1 MLKKFEGERRKQLL
15 FLGAAA
21 VLLGGGVLL
30 ITELMSSDKSK
41 QGQKSPPPKIET
53 PPPKKIEEES
63 FKKEYGER
71 LAVLEKQLEEM
82 KKTQEQQQ
90 QTTGPLGAPKGQP
103 QPTSPQP
110 SPLSPPPQ
118 PPPPPPPSHSPT
130 SQQYPPVPHEGSQK
144 PKGPSRP
151 VDLIAI
157 EKKEVKKEEEKGEEK
172 KAEEKKA
179 EEKKAEEKEE
189 VKAEKK
195 KSKALIPAGA
205 FVKGVLL
212 SGLDAPTGGKAQ
224 TSPHPVLIRLVD
236 KAILPNL
243 YKSDI
248 RDCFVIGSGYGD
260 LSAERAYVRLEAI
273 SCVKEG
279 GEVVERR
286 ISGYVS
292 GEDGKV
298 GLLGRVVTKQGA
310 ILARMLV
317 AGFIEGISR
326 IFQQSSTTVVVSPTG
341 TLSTIDPKQAFQAGI
356 SGGFSEA
363 AKTLVEQYKKLADE
377 TYPVVEI
384 NAGRRVDVV
393 FLQSFSLDD
402 VEGDKVIKPE
412 HGLNKPP
419 PDPTAPIQ

>member
-1 MLKKFEGERRKQLL
+1 MLKKFEGERKKQLL

-30 ITELMSSDKSK
+30 ITELMSSGKSK
-41 QGQKSPPPKIET
+41 QEQKSPPPKIET

-82 KKTQEQQQ
+82 KKAQEQQQQ
-90 QTTGPLGAPKGQP
+90 QTTGPLGVPKGQT

-110 SPLSPPPQ
+110 SPPSPPPP

-130 SQQYPPVPHEGSQK
+130 SQQYPPVTHEGSQR

-157 EKKEVKKEEEKGEEK
+157 EKKEVKKEEERSEEK
-172 KAEEKKA
+172 KPEEKKL
-179 EEKKAEEKEE
+179 EVKEE

-317 AGFIEGISR
+317 AGFIEGIGR
-326 IFQQSSTTVVVSPTG
+326 VFQQSSTTVVMSPSG

-356 SGGFSEA
+356 TGGFSEA

-419 PDPTAPIQ
+419 PDPAAPIQ

>member
-1 MLKKFEGERRKQLL
+1 MLKKFEGERKKQLL
-15 FLGAAA
+15 FLGGAA

-30 ITELMSSDKSK
+30 ISEMLSSDKKK
-41 QGQKSPPPKIET
+41 QEQKPPPPKIET

-63 FKKEYGER
+63 FKKEYGEK
-71 LAVLEKQLEEM
+71 LAVLEKQLEEL
-82 KKTQEQQQ
+82 KKQQQ
-90 QTTGPLGAPKGQP
+90 QQRQTPEQPSGLPKTQP
-103 QPTSPQP
+103 QPFSPP
-110 SPLSPPPQ
+110 PPPPPQ
-118 PPPPPPPSHSPT
+118 PPPPPPPP
-130 SQQYPPVPHEGSQK
+130 QQYPPVPQEGGTRPQA
-144 PKGPSRP
+144 PSRP

-157 EKKEVKKEEEKGEEK
+157 EKKEVKKEEGKKEEK
-172 KAEEKKA
+172 KVEL
-179 EEKKAEEKEE
+179 KEE
-189 VKAEKK
+189 VNAEKK

-205 FVKGVLL
+205 FVRGVLL

-224 TSPHPVLIRLVD
+224 TSPHPVLIRIVD

-260 LSAERAYVRLEAI
+260 LAAERAYIRLEAI

-279 GEVVERR
+279 GEVVEKK
-286 ISGYVS
+286 ISGYVA

-326 IFQQSSTTVVVSPTG
+326 IFQQASTTVIVSPSG
-341 TLSTIDPKQAFQAGI
+341 TLSTIDPKQAFRAGI
-356 SGGFSEA
+356 AGGFSEA
-363 AKTLVEQYKKLADE
+363 ARTLVEQYKKLADE

-393 FLQSFSLDD
+393 FLQSFSLED
-402 VEGDKVIKPE
+402 VEGEKVIKPE

-419 PDPTAPIQ
+419 PDPNAPIQ

>member
-1 MLKKFEGERRKQLL
+1 M
-15 FLGAAA
+15 
-21 VLLGGGVLL
+21 
-30 ITELMSSDKSK
+30 
-41 QGQKSPPPKIET
+41 
-53 PPPKKIEEES
+53 
-63 FKKEYGER
+63 
-71 LAVLEKQLEEM
+71 
-82 KKTQEQQQ
+82 
-90 QTTGPLGAPKGQP
+90 
-103 QPTSPQP
+103 
-110 SPLSPPPQ
+110 
-118 PPPPPPPSHSPT
+118 
-130 SQQYPPVPHEGSQK
+130 
-144 PKGPSRP
+144 
-151 VDLIAI
+151 IAI
-157 EKKEVKKEEEKGEEK
+157 EKKEVKKEEEEKKEEK
-172 KAEEKKA
+172 KVEV
-179 EEKKAEEKEE
+179 KEE
-189 VKAEKK
+189 VKVEKK
-195 KSKALIPAGA
+195 KTKALIPAGA

-260 LSAERAYVRLEAI
+260 LAAERAYVRLEAV

-286 ISGYVS
+286 VSGYVS

-310 ILARMLV
+310 LLARMLI
-317 AGFIEGISR
+317 AGFVEGIGR

-341 TLSTIDPKQAFQAGI
+341 TLSTVDPKQAFQAGI
-356 SGGFSEA
+356 AGGFSEA

-402 VEGDKVIKPE
+402 AEGDKVIKPE
-412 HGLNKPP
+412 TGFNKPP
-419 PDPTAPIQ
+419 PDPAAPIQ

>member
-1 MLKKFEGERRKQLL
+1 MLKKFEGERKKQLL
-15 FLGAAA
+15 FLGGAAL
-21 VLLGGGVLL
+21 LLGGGVLL
-30 ITELMSSDKSK
+30 ISEMLSSGKSK
-41 QGQKSPPPKIET
+41 QEQKPPPPKIET
-53 PPPKKIEEES
+53 TPPQKIEEES

-71 LAVLEKQLEEM
+71 LAALEKQLEEM
-82 KKTQEQQQ
+82 RKQQEQKQQ
-90 QTTGPLGAPKGQP
+90 QAI
-103 QPTSPQP
+103 QPT
-110 SPLSPPPQ
+110 PLPPPPSQ
-118 PPPPPPPSHSPT
+118 PPPPPPPSPPPPPPPQ
-130 SQQYPPVPHEGSQK
+130 QQYPPVPPEGGSK
-144 PKGPSRP
+144 PQAVSRP

-157 EKKEVKKEEEKGEEK
+157 EKKEVKKEEEKKEEK
-172 KAEEKKA
+172 QVELKGET
-179 EEKKAEEKEE
+179 
-189 VKAEKK
+189 KAEKK

-260 LSAERAYVRLEAI
+260 LAAERAYIRLEAI

-279 GEVVERR
+279 GEIVEKK
-286 ISGYVS
+286 ISGYVA

-326 IFQQSSTTVVVSPTG
+326 VFQQASTTVVVSPTG
-341 TLSTIDPKQAFQAGI
+341 TLSTIDPNRAFQVGI
-356 SGGFSEA
+356 AGGFTEA

-412 HGLNKPP
+412 TGLNKPP
-419 PDPTAPIQ
+419 PDPTAPIQPGGER

>member
-1 MLKKFEGERRKQLL
+1 MLKKFEGERKKQLL
-15 FLGAAA
+15 FLGGAAL
-21 VLLGGGVLL
+21 LLGGGVLL
-30 ITELMSSDKSK
+30 ISEMLSSDRGK
-41 QGQKSPPPKIET
+41 QEQKPPSPKIET

-63 FKKEYGER
+63 FKKEYGEK
-71 LAVLEKQLEEM
+71 LAALEKQVEEM
-82 KKTQEQQQ
+82 KQQQ
-90 QTTGPLGAPKGQP
+90 QQQQQQQQAAGPLGFPKGQTP
-103 QPTSPQP
+103 PP
-110 SPLSPPPQ
+110 SPPPPPPPQ
-118 PPPPPPPSHSPT
+118 PPPPPPPPP
-130 SQQYPPVPHEGSQK
+130 QQYPPVPQEGGTRPQT
-144 PKGPSRP
+144 PSRP

-157 EKKEVKKEEEKGEEK
+157 EKKEVKKEEEEKKEEK
-172 KAEEKKA
+172 KVEV
-179 EEKKAEEKEE
+179 KEE
-189 VKAEKK
+189 VKVEKK
-195 KSKALIPAGA
+195 KTKALIPAGA

-224 TSPHPVLIRLVD
+224 TSPHPVLIRIVD

-260 LSAERAYVRLEAI
+260 LAAERAYVRLEAV

-286 ISGYVS
+286 VSGYVS

-310 ILARMLV
+310 LLARMLI
-317 AGFIEGISR
+317 AGFVEGIGR

-341 TLSTIDPKQAFQAGI
+341 TLSTVDPKQAFQAGI
-356 SGGFSEA
+356 AGGFSEA

-402 VEGDKVIKPE
+402 AEGDKVIKPE
-412 HGLNKPP
+412 TGLNKPP
-419 PDPTAPIQ
+419 PDPAAPIQ

>member
-1 MLKKFEGERRKQLL
+1 VPQEG
-15 FLGAAA
+15 
-21 VLLGGGVLL
+21 
-30 ITELMSSDKSK
+30 
-41 QGQKSPPPKIET
+41 
-53 PPPKKIEEES
+53 
-63 FKKEYGER
+63 
-71 LAVLEKQLEEM
+71 
-82 KKTQEQQQ
+82 
-90 QTTGPLGAPKGQP
+90 
-103 QPTSPQP
+103 
-110 SPLSPPPQ
+110 
-118 PPPPPPPSHSPT
+118 
-130 SQQYPPVPHEGSQK
+130 GSK
-144 PKGPSRP
+144 PKAVSRP

-157 EKKEVKKEEEKGEEK
+157 EKKEVKKEEEEEKREGRKAELKGEVE
-172 KAEEKKA
+172 
-179 EEKKAEEKEE
+179 
-189 VKAEKK
+189 AEKK
-195 KSKALIPAGA
+195 KTKALIPAGA

-243 YKSDI
+243 YRSDI

-260 LSAERAYVRLEAI
+260 LAAERAYVRLEAV

-286 ISGYVS
+286 VSGYVS

-310 ILARMLV
+310 LLARMLI
-317 AGFIEGISR
+317 AGFVEGIGR

-341 TLSTIDPKQAFQAGI
+341 TLSTVDPKQAFQAGI
-356 SGGFSEA
+356 AGGFSEA

-402 VEGDKVIKPE
+402 AEGDKVIKPE
-412 HGLNKPP
+412 TGLNKPP
-419 PDPTAPIQ
+419 PDPAAPIQ

>member
-1 MLKKFEGERRKQLL
+1 MLKKFEGERKKQLL
-15 FLGAAA
+15 FLGGAV

-30 ITELMSSDKSK
+30 ISELLSSDKNK
-41 QGQKSPPPKIET
+41 QEQKPPPPKIET

-82 KKTQEQQQ
+82 KKQQEQQQ
-90 QTTGPLGAPKGQP
+90 QQQATGPLGVPKGQTP
-103 QPTSPQP
+103 PASPP
-110 SPLSPPPQ
+110 PPPPPQ
-118 PPPPPPPSHSPT
+118 PPPPPPPPP
-130 SQQYPPVPHEGSQK
+130 QQYPPVPQEGGTRPQT
-144 PKGPSRP
+144 PSRP

-157 EKKEVKKEEEKGEEK
+157 EKKEVKKEEKKEEK
-172 KAEEKKA
+172 KGDKR
-179 EEKKAEEKEE
+179 EE
-189 VKAEKK
+189 VKAEK

-236 KAILPNL
+236 KAILPNI

-260 LSAERAYVRLEAI
+260 LAAERAYVRLEAI

-279 GEVVERR
+279 GEIVEKK
-286 ISGYVS
+286 ISGYVA

-341 TLSTIDPKQAFQAGI
+341 TLSTIDPKRAFQAGI
-356 SGGFSEA
+356 AGGFSEA
-363 AKTLVEQYKKLADE
+363 ARTLVEQYKKLADE
-377 TYPVVEI
+377 TYPVVEV

-412 HGLNKPP
+412 TGLNKPQT
-419 PDPTAPIQ
+419 DPTAPIQPGGER

>member
-1 MLKKFEGERRKQLL
+1 MLKKFEGERKKQLL
-15 FLGAAA
+15 FLGGAAL
-21 VLLGGGVLL
+21 LLGGGVLL
-30 ITELMSSDKSK
+30 ISEMLSSDRGK
-41 QGQKSPPPKIET
+41 QEQKPPPPKIET

-63 FKKEYGER
+63 FKKEYGEK
-71 LAVLEKQLEEM
+71 LAALEKQVEEM
-82 KKTQEQQQ
+82 KQQQ
-90 QTTGPLGAPKGQP
+90 QQQQQQQQAAGPLGFPKGQTP
-103 QPTSPQP
+103 PP
-110 SPLSPPPQ
+110 SPPPPPPPQ
-118 PPPPPPPSHSPT
+118 PPPPPPPPP
-130 SQQYPPVPHEGSQK
+130 QQYPPVPQEGGTRPQT
-144 PKGPSRP
+144 PSRP

-157 EKKEVKKEEEKGEEK
+157 EKKEVKKEEEEKKEEK
-172 KAEEKKA
+172 KVEV
-179 EEKKAEEKEE
+179 KEE
-189 VKAEKK
+189 VKVEKK
-195 KSKALIPAGA
+195 KTKALIPAGA

-224 TSPHPVLIRLVD
+224 ASPHPVLIRLVD

-260 LSAERAYVRLEAI
+260 LAAERAYVRLEAV

-286 ISGYVS
+286 VSGYVS

-310 ILARMLV
+310 LLARMLI
-317 AGFIEGISR
+317 AGFVEGIGR

-341 TLSTIDPKQAFQAGI
+341 TLSTVDPKQAFQAGI
-356 SGGFSEA
+356 AGGFSEA

-402 VEGDKVIKPE
+402 AEGDKVIKPE
-412 HGLNKPP
+412 TGLNKPP
-419 PDPTAPIQ
+419 PDPAAPIQ

>member
-1 MLKKFEGERRKQLL
+1 VPPEGGSKPP
-15 FLGAAA
+15 A
-21 VLLGGGVLL
+21 V
-30 ITELMSSDKSK
+30 
-41 QGQKSPPPKIET
+41 
-53 PPPKKIEEES
+53 
-63 FKKEYGER
+63 
-71 LAVLEKQLEEM
+71 
-82 KKTQEQQQ
+82 
-90 QTTGPLGAPKGQP
+90 
-103 QPTSPQP
+103 
-110 SPLSPPPQ
+110 
-118 PPPPPPPSHSPT
+118 
-130 SQQYPPVPHEGSQK
+130 
-144 PKGPSRP
+144 SRP

-157 EKKEVKKEEEKGEEK
+157 EKKEVKKEEEKKEEK
-172 KAEEKKA
+172 PVEV
-179 EEKKAEEKEE
+179 KEE
-189 VKAEKK
+189 VKTDKK

-236 KAILPNL
+236 KAILPNF

-260 LSAERAYVRLEAI
+260 LAAERAYIRLEAI
-273 SCVKEG
+273 SCVKEN
-279 GEVVERR
+279 GEIVEKKV
-286 ISGYVS
+286 SGYVA

-326 IFQQSSTTVVVSPTG
+326 IFQQSSTTVIVSPTG
-341 TLSTIDPKQAFQAGI
+341 TLSTIDPNRAFRAGI
-356 SGGFSEA
+356 SGGFAEA
-363 AKTLVEQYKKLADE
+363 ARTLVEQYKKLADE

-412 HGLNKPP
+412 TGLNKPP
-419 PDPTAPIQ
+419 PDLNAPIPPGGER

>member
-1 MLKKFEGERRKQLL
+1 MLKKFEGERKKQLL
-15 FLGAAA
+15 FLGGAAL
-21 VLLGGGVLL
+21 LLGGGVLL
-30 ITELMSSDKSK
+30 ISEMLSSDRGK
-41 QGQKSPPPKIET
+41 QEQKPPSPKIET

-63 FKKEYGER
+63 FKKEYGEK
-71 LAVLEKQLEEM
+71 LAALEKQVEEM
-82 KKTQEQQQ
+82 KQQQ
-90 QTTGPLGAPKGQP
+90 QQQQQQQQAAGPLGVPKGQTP
-103 QPTSPQP
+103 PP
-110 SPLSPPPQ
+110 SPPPPPPPQ
-118 PPPPPPPSHSPT
+118 PPPPPPPPP
-130 SQQYPPVPHEGSQK
+130 QQYPPVPQEGGTRPQT
-144 PKGPSRP
+144 PSRP

-157 EKKEVKKEEEKGEEK
+157 EKKEVKKEEEEKKEEK
-172 KAEEKKA
+172 KVEV
-179 EEKKAEEKEE
+179 KEE
-189 VKAEKK
+189 VKVEKK
-195 KSKALIPAGA
+195 KTKALIPAGA

-224 TSPHPVLIRLVD
+224 ASPHPVLIRLVD

-260 LSAERAYVRLEAI
+260 LAAERAYVRLEAV

-286 ISGYVS
+286 VSGYVS

-310 ILARMLV
+310 LLARMLI
-317 AGFIEGISR
+317 AGFVEGIGR

-341 TLSTIDPKQAFQAGI
+341 TLSTVDPKQAFQAGI
-356 SGGFSEA
+356 AGGFSEA

-402 VEGDKVIKPE
+402 AEGDKVIKPE
-412 HGLNKPP
+412 TGLNKPP
-419 PDPTAPIQ
+419 PDPAAPIQ